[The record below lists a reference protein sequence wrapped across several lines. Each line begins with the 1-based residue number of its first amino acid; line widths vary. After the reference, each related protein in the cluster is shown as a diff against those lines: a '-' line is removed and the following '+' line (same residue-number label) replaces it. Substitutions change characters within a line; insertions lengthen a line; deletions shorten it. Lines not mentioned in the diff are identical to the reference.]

1 MQLRALSA
9 VAMLAL
15 MASALPAPAEPID
28 PAQVIA
34 QKFSEASDPKS
45 VPKPALQQPP
55 DRPDFDYEM
64 DMLSRARTE
73 EFERQSADEMLVH
86 VAAPVA
92 TSPAVT
98 APAAPTTDKTPVAA
112 PSAEPAPIPLPAA
125 PARVAEPVTPE
136 PPAIAKPVETTTPPV
151 TVQPP
156 PAASSEPDK
165 QSKAQPRVTVLL
177 VLDSDGNDAASAV
190 KPDPIICFDQR
201 CWISNGL
208 EAAARPMPR
217 SEALALKSTDTA
229 TSDSCSGKSA
239 CAFRN
244 IALGPGS
251 QIQVVE
257 VGESRGVADGSYT
270 VAADTSCRK
279 DDGDLVCDNAL
290 VTHGYRIWLV
300 PEPTAQAV
308 GPAGLEDAVA
318 EGLPDDDDAQ
328 PDDGK

>member
-1 MQLRALSA
+1 MQLRALSV
-9 VAMLAL
+9 VATLAL
-15 MASALPAPAEPID
+15 MASALPVLAEPID

-34 QKFSEASDPKS
+34 QKFSEASDPKP
-45 VPKPALQQPP
+45 VPKPALTP
-55 DRPDFDYEM
+55 DRPDLDYEL
-64 DMLSRARTE
+64 DMLSRARAE
-73 EFERQSADEMLVH
+73 ELERQSAEEMLVK

-92 TSPAVT
+92 TSPAIT
-98 APAAPTTDKTPVAA
+98 APAAPTMIDKTPVAA
-112 PSAEPAPIPLPAA
+112 PSAEPAPAPAPAA
-125 PARVAEPVTPE
+125 PARIAEPVAPE
-136 PPAIAKPVETTTPPV
+136 PPAVAKPAPTVASPPAA
-151 TVQPP
+151 PP
-156 PAASSEPDK
+156 PAAASDDVDT
-165 QSKAQPRVTVLL
+165 QSKVQPRVTVLL
-177 VLDSDGNDAASAV
+177 VLDSDGNDAASVV

-208 EAAARPMPR
+208 EAPARPMPR
-217 SEALALKSTDTA
+217 SEALALKSTNTA

-244 IALGPGS
+244 IALGPGT

>member
-1 MQLRALSA
+1 MQLRALS
-9 VAMLAL
+9 VATLAL
-15 MASALPAPAEPID
+15 MASALSAPADPID

-34 QKFSEASDPKS
+34 QKFSEASDPKPAS
-45 VPKPALQQPP
+45 KPELTL
-55 DRPDFDYEM
+55 DRPGLDYEM

-73 EFERQSADEMLVH
+73 EVERQSSDAQKMMVK

-92 TSPAVT
+92 TPPAVT
-98 APAAPTTDKTPVAA
+98 APAAATPAAA
-112 PSAEPAPIPLPAA
+112 PSAAPQPAPAA
-125 PARVAEPVTPE
+125 PARIAEPAVSE
-136 PPAIAKPVETTTPPV
+136 PAAIGKPVPTAPPPP
-151 TVQPP
+151 TAP
-156 PAASSEPDK
+156 PAATEP
-165 QSKAQPRVTVLL
+165 SNEPSNEANGQPRVTVLL
-177 VLDSDGNDAASAV
+177 VLDTDGNDKIAAV

-208 EAAARPMPR
+208 EAPARPMPR
-217 SEALALKSTDTA
+217 SEAVALKSTDSA

-244 IALGPGS
+244 IAIGPGS
-251 QIQVVE
+251 QIEVVE

-270 VAADTSCRK
+270 VAADPSCRK
-279 DDGDLVCDNAL
+279 EDGDLVCDNAL
-290 VTHGYRIWLV
+290 VTHGFRIWIV

>member
-1 MQLRALSA
+1 MQLRALSVSV
-9 VAMLAL
+9 VATLAL

-34 QKFSEASDPKS
+34 QKFSEASDPKPA
-45 VPKPALQQPP
+45 PKPTLTP
-55 DRPDFDYEM
+55 DRPDLDYEL
-64 DMLSRARTE
+64 DMLSRARAE
-73 EFERQSADEMLVH
+73 ELERQSADEMLVK

-92 TSPAVT
+92 TMPAVT
-98 APAAPTTDKTPVAA
+98 APAARTTTDKTPVAA
-112 PSAEPAPIPLPAA
+112 PLAEPTPAPAPAA
-125 PARVAEPVTPE
+125 PARLAEPVAPE
-136 PPAIAKPVETTTPPV
+136 PPAVVKPAPTAA
-151 TVQPP
+151 PP
-156 PAASSEPDK
+156 PALPPAAASDDAD
-165 QSKAQPRVTVLL
+165 QSKVQPRVTVLL

-208 EAAARPMPR
+208 EAPARPMPR
-217 SEALALKSTDTA
+217 SEALALKSTNTA

-251 QIQVVE
+251 QIQVVA

-290 VTHGYRIWLV
+290 VTQEFRLWLV

-318 EGLPDDDDAQ
+318 DGLPDDDDAQ
-328 PDDGK
+328 PDNDK

>member
-1 MQLRALSA
+1 MQLSALSV
-9 VAMLAL
+9 VATLAL
-15 MASALPAPAEPID
+15 MGSALPVPAEPID
-28 PAQVIA
+28 PAQAIA
-34 QKFSEASDPKS
+34 QKFSEASDPKPA
-45 VPKPALQQPP
+45 PKPALTTE
-55 DRPDFDYEM
+55 RPDLDYEL
-64 DMLSRARTE
+64 DMLSRARAE
-73 EFERQSADEMLVH
+73 ELERQSADEMMVK

-92 TSPAVT
+92 ATPAVT
-98 APAAPTTDKTPVAA
+98 APAAPTTADKTPVAA
-112 PSAEPAPIPLPAA
+112 PSAEPTPAPAPAA
-125 PARVAEPVTPE
+125 PARLAEPVAPE
-136 PPAIAKPVETTTPPV
+136 PPAVVKPAPTAA
-151 TVQPP
+151 PP
-156 PAASSEPDK
+156 PALPPAAASDDADA
-165 QSKAQPRVTVLL
+165 QSKVQPRVTVLL

-208 EAAARPMPR
+208 EAPARPMPR
-217 SEALALKSTDTA
+217 SEALALKSTNTA

-251 QIQVVE
+251 QIQVVA

-279 DDGDLVCDNAL
+279 DDGDLVCGNAL
-290 VTHGYRIWLV
+290 VTQEFRLWLV

-328 PDDGK
+328 PDKDK